1 MMKRILAGF
10 ALALAITSAAN
21 AETVLRVGDQKGN
34 ARSVMEAAG
43 VLSDLPYR
51 VEWSE
56 FPAAAPLLEALN
68 ADAID
73 AGSVGDAPFTFA
85 AAAGVPVKAIAAIR
99 SKQDGLAIVV
109 PKDSPVQGLQDLVGK
124 TVGTGRGSIG
134 HQLILAALEQAG
146 LKPDAVTI
154 VFLLPAEAKAAL
166 SSGAIDGWST
176 WEPYTSQLELQEGAR
191 RVVTGVDITPGLSF
205 LVARPDAIEAKR
217 AALQDFVGR
226 LAKARSWGTSNY
238 PAYAEI
244 WSKLVGLP
252 QEVAL
257 QYLSRQAVR
266 PVAID
271 DTVVAD
277 EQKTIDLY
285 FRAGLIQTQLD
296 AGTVLDRSFNDPVLA
311 ELAKK

>member
-1 MMKRILAGF
+1 MMKRILAGLV
-10 ALALAITSAAN
+10 LALAITGAAN

-51 VEWSE
+51 IEWSE

-109 PKDSPVQGLQDLVGK
+109 PKDSPVRGLQDLVGK

-134 HQLILAALEQAG
+134 HQLVLAALEQAG
-146 LKPDAVTI
+146 LQPDAVTI

-191 RVVTGVDITPGLSF
+191 RVVTGIGITPGLSF

-244 WSKLVGLP
+244 WSRLVGLP

-271 DTVVAD
+271 DAVVAD

-285 FRAGLIQTQLD
+285 LRAGLIQTQLD
-296 AGTVLDRSFNDPVLA
+296 ANAVLDRSFNDPVLA
-311 ELAKK
+311 ELAGK

>member
-1 MMKRILAGF
+1 MMKHILAGL
-10 ALALAITSAAN
+10 ALALAVTGAAH

-73 AGSVGDAPFTFA
+73 AGSVGDAPFTF

-176 WEPYTSQLELQEGAR
+176 WEPYTSQLELQESAR
-191 RVVTGVDITPGLSF
+191 RVVTGVGITPGLSF

-226 LAKARSWGTSNY
+226 LAKARNWGTSNN

-271 DTVVAD
+271 DAVVAD

-285 FRAGLIQTQLD
+285 LRAGLIQTKLD
-296 AGTVLDRSFNDPVLA
+296 AGAILDRSFNDPVLA
-311 ELAKK
+311 ELNRK

>member
-1 MMKRILAGF
+1 MKRILAGL
-10 ALALAITSAAN
+10 ALALATAGAAH
-21 AETVLRVGDQKGN
+21 AETVLRIGDQKGD
-34 ARSVMEAAG
+34 ARAVLEAAG
-43 VLSDLPYR
+43 ELSNLPYR
-51 VEWSE
+51 IEWSE

-99 SKQDGLAIVV
+99 SKQDGLTIVV
-109 PKDSPVQGLQDLVGK
+109 PGDSPVRGLQGLVGK
-124 TVGTGRGSIG
+124 NIGTGRGSIG

-146 LKPDAVTI
+146 LQPDAVNI

-191 RVVTGVDITPGLSF
+191 RVVTGVGITPGLGF
-205 LVARPDAIEAKR
+205 FVARPDAIEARR

-226 LAKARSWGTSNY
+226 LARARAWGTTNY
-238 PAYAEI
+238 PAYAAS

-252 QEVAL
+252 EQVAL
-257 QYLSRQAVR
+257 QYFARRDVR

-271 DTVVAD
+271 DAVVAD
-277 EQKTIDLY
+277 EQRTIDLY
-285 FRAGLIQTQLD
+285 LRAGLIRAELD
-296 AGTVLDRSFNDPVLA
+296 ANDILDRSFNDPVLA
-311 ELAKK
+311 ELNRK

>member
-1 MMKRILAGF
+1 MMKRILAGLAV
-10 ALALAITSAAN
+10 ALAMTGAAQ
-21 AETVLRVGDQKGN
+21 AETVLRIGDQKGD
-34 ARSVMEAAG
+34 ARAVLEAAG
-43 VLSDLPYR
+43 ALSDLPYR
-51 VEWSE
+51 IEWSE

-109 PKDSPVQGLQDLVGK
+109 PGDSPVKSLQDLVGK
-124 TVGTGRGSIG
+124 NIGTGRGSIG

-191 RVVTGVDITPGLSF
+191 RVVTGVGITPGLSF

-271 DTVVAD
+271 DTVAAD

-296 AGTVLDRSFNDPVLA
+296 ANTVLDRSFNDPVLA

>member
-1 MMKRILAGF
+1 MMKRILAGL
-10 ALALAITSAAN
+10 ALALAITDAAH

-191 RVVTGVDITPGLSF
+191 RVVTGVDVTPGLSF

-226 LAKARSWGTSNY
+226 LAKARNWGTSNV
-238 PAYAEI
+238 PAYAGI

-296 AGTVLDRSFNDPVLA
+296 ANTVLDRSFNEPVLA

>member
-1 MMKRILAGF
+1 MMKRILAGLAV
-10 ALALAITSAAN
+10 ALAMTGAAN
-21 AETVLRVGDQKGN
+21 AETVLRIGDQKGD
-34 ARSVMEAAG
+34 ARAVLEAAG
-43 VLSDLPYR
+43 ALSDLPYR
-51 VEWSE
+51 IEWSE

-109 PKDSPVQGLQDLVGK
+109 PGDSPVKSLQDLVGK
-124 TVGTGRGSIG
+124 NIGTGRGSIG
-134 HQLILAALEQAG
+134 HQLILAALENAG
-146 LKPDAVTI
+146 LEPDAVNI

-176 WEPYTSQLELQEGAR
+176 WEPYTSQLELLEGAR
-191 RVVTGVDITPGLSF
+191 RVVNGNGITPGLSF
-205 LVARPDAIEAKR
+205 FVARDDAIDGKR
-217 AALQDFVGR
+217 EALQDFVGR
-226 LAKARSWGTSNY
+226 LAKARNWGTSNI

-244 WSKLVGLP
+244 WSRLVGLP

-271 DTVVAD
+271 DTVAAD
-277 EQKTIDLY
+277 EQKTI
-285 FRAGLIQTQLD
+285 
-296 AGTVLDRSFNDPVLA
+296 
-311 ELAKK
+311 

>member
-1 MMKRILAGF
+1 MKRILAGLF
-10 ALALAITSAAN
+10 MILALTATAN

-51 VEWSE
+51 IEWSE

-109 PKDSPVQGLQDLVGK
+109 PKDSPVRGLQDLVGK

-154 VFLLPAEAKAAL
+154 VYLLPAEAKAAL

-191 RVVTGVDITPGLSF
+191 RVATGVGITPGLSF

>member
-1 MMKRILAGF
+1 MMKRILAGLV
-10 ALALAITSAAN
+10 LALAITGAAD
-21 AETVLRVGDQKGN
+21 AQTVLRVGDQKGN

-191 RVVTGVDITPGLSF
+191 RVVTGVGITPGLSF

-238 PAYAEI
+238 PAYAGI

-285 FRAGLIQTQLD
+285 LRAGLIQTELD
-296 AGTVLDRSFNDPVLA
+296 ANAVLDRSFNDPVLA
-311 ELAKK
+311 ELPKQ

>member
-1 MMKRILAGF
+1 MMKRILAGLV
-10 ALALAITSAAN
+10 LALAITGAAN
-21 AETVLRVGDQKGN
+21 AETVLRIGDQKGN

-191 RVVTGVDITPGLSF
+191 RVVTGVGITPGLSF

-226 LAKARSWGTSNY
+226 LAKARNWGTSNY

-244 WSKLVGLP
+244 WSRLVGLP

-271 DTVVAD
+271 DTVAAD

-285 FRAGLIQTQLD
+285 LRAGLIRTPVD
-296 AGTVLDRSFNDPVLA
+296 ADAILDRSFNDPVLA